1 MGQIEW
7 HGVRRAN
14 GHLAAPPNFD
24 GPLEVTVHA
33 ASLSGHCRIL
43 LATGPEGLAVGE
55 DGLQEEPDHGW
66 FAMAGDLQR
75 FCFVNAAERA
85 SNHVTPFLLCGP
97 HDRTHDAVYL
107 NPTATTTQPQVRWSL
122 RLWSSGRRHES
133 LHFEKCRLAGYTP
146 RIFAI
151 VKAVIDPF
159 RVPDVQLWTTDT
171 DYAAFWDWE
180 AKRMAEDRLTRRG
193 LPGFQGENI
202 LLSTLPSTPVEN
214 PAVPATHEDVKAA
227 SVVAAVPQLLEG
239 WFLHYSLSLKTC
251 EVLLIANPEDRESAM
266 LAAQVSLTALMS
278 CKPGMGESFD
288 VEVQS
293 LSAMPALTDKDSRWL
308 PLEALPG
315 CVPLAVQEGL
325 NGAGLWR
332 AHRNVL
338 EQLSASFYY
347 SLEPRRIFNS
357 STGMAPA
364 ALSGSGQDTQE
375 EGGLMCQVSP
385 TRRRRAITEG
395 SRSPWDAEIRIP
407 RCVSLNAERVHFW
420 VEDGMRAKAGEEL
433 RGTPIVIEKFC
444 GLSNLGLVVR
454 CGNETHVVKDVSG
467 EVGSNYRKLRATNT
481 GLRSHFSASST
492 KASPTFTWNAAFEL
506 SHEFVTAEMSAK
518 GDVEVLF
525 EVVNLGSTKLEEEGE
540 GWPILATGTL
550 LLDVP
555 LDEDDD
561 GEGENAAEA
570 QGVVAGY
577 KVTRDVSLIGL
588 GAWEGLEG
596 RLQAHVRMGL
606 RLLSVTMHEIRHLLT
621 LAEEVGRD
629 ARPFLQASLGD
640 FHSQTE
646 QLSGLPDEIIE
657 HEMVFAA
664 EGKNVVL
671 CLELKTFEG
680 RVHERIRAQAMLAV
694 GREGNHRGLLPLKDT
709 KGTVLCEVRVSVDWI
724 DSFRGDSST
733 SDHGERVGAKQS
745 PRFVQALQVLRRQ
758 LFVIEPE
765 AAVIQKISLHF
776 SALEIHG
783 TDVDWAVLL
792 AMLQSFRNLSNVR
805 SAPSVDDTAE
815 NSALTRR
822 LSRTSSS
829 NQLREGIEGDARE
842 RWWKRTIYGIF
853 KEVDQDNDGRLT
865 RSELVRLL
873 HQVAAYLCL
882 TRSEACEQI
891 ERLLHNMDW
900 DRQVEKGTRASD
912 QAISWPGLRE
922 ALIGSV
928 HIYSSEHAGWLFD
941 RARCREYASTCVALK
956 VFPGL
961 PSSYLNFTSY
971 TGSSTAGTTSARH
984 PLGAY
989 LASLEG
995 DPADPLTLF
1004 WEVVEHELG
1013 ERRGNV
1019 GSKTHAEPGQ
1029 SPSQAFAALQGMLVR
1044 ALKNYKIAKDAWGL
1058 IIVPAIHKLPLLRG
1072 VERDGYEVMSA
1083 PVSVGDGVYSDIEVE
1098 LVALPYMLASQTL
1111 TGLRTPHKDRKLRGS
1126 RVVSFHVSQA
1136 ATLYLCY
1143 DRAIPKIPAWLME
1156 AGFRD
1161 SNLFVRTTMATH
1173 RVLMLTTS
1181 TPCRIV
1187 LGGNEG
1193 YAAQKGWYKRGLEF
1207 FNYFILIGTE
1217 KRASETT
1224 PASLLPGRWLLQEHS
1239 PAFFGGQPLHDH
1251 LFAALGVNGAR
1262 LTPLRSAIAR
1272 DSTGK
1277 YITKTIEADIR
1288 SELKPKLHMEH
1299 NIHFSC
1305 PRVYLGLLDTSKSR
1319 DLSSKLAIR
1328 AEAITVN
1335 VSFERPLLEE
1345 ADWLRLGRTDRLEGD
1360 LGLSSLDASYFNP
1373 ALTAPELVIE
1383 PWGCRCLMRNR
1394 LRSAVTTVRIEAP
1407 RYFNLNISPSLADVI
1422 RDVWRPLRFDL
1433 RRYRASFDKNSDV
1446 AHKAARVVLINR
1458 LGVPLSLSPSS
1469 HGCRV
1474 LILPQPGTT
1483 GSNEH
1488 LPYVKADDSNAPPLN
1503 ERSVVLEEGGRV
1515 ELELDQ
1521 IWNNEEEYVL
1531 PGGMRRGKHCID
1543 LEPLGWQR
1551 VSHVGV
1557 GLAGVQAYHLTPVD
1571 HHRTHRRTQS
1581 ARTGPVHS
1589 NEKWPMWTAESNS
1602 TAQRG
1607 NISSHALQHHQ
1618 LHNSSSSHKS
1628 PRGDVSLSRKILM
1641 VVDAKEPHGDVPGH
1655 GSHAALHVE
1664 VRTNVRLK
1672 NMTGVVVDTKLGRG
1686 GDGVRAFLS
1695 PRGAMVMPLS
1705 IVRQQPMLSLR
1716 RLAQDDMEAVSGSPG
1731 RGMEDSGV
1739 LLHPALFDA
1748 RTHEALRR
1756 TRGLEERS
1764 LALHHRVIGTVAA
1777 NVATQHCEVD
1787 AGNTKDP
1794 VKQKEGEDTN
1804 LEGQHAS
1811 PKKIQS
1817 PSTPDAVKA
1826 RSSQTIRSQMAI
1838 DWIIAILPP
1847 YQLSNTLPCLVH
1859 IEAFQPEHT
1868 PLRGRRFQMQD
1879 IKERKHN
1886 DRSLSFGSP
1895 SSMRQGP
1902 VDPAS
1907 DIFSL
1912 PLDLLPLVSSTSDA
1926 RVGGDSDDSRSNFE
1940 YASNRPFTSF
1950 GEPGQKLYLDKV
1962 KAESTGVHESGEK
1975 TPVGESHENMVM
1987 VWSGCI
1993 ESGHHTNLELVK
2005 LDRSL
2010 YVRVRLMG
2018 EAQPGPWSLPVHI
2031 PPWAH
2036 LNRTAFNAD
2045 RESGLN
2051 EGLELWWMESGN
2063 GSEYHGDARFVRRW
2077 RLKGARRLALCA
2089 DYWII
2094 NKTGLALSYRPT
2106 PLQERGG
2113 RTGSPL
2119 FEDATTGEA
2128 HAMESAQRH
2137 SPLPFEATT
2146 APPTLGATAQG
2157 ANCRFISDGIHRRCF
2172 GRTTR
2177 LPLLVSCPAK
2187 TLRTMP
2193 YALSCE
2199 ALNAPLFISE
2209 LRIETYGKDQVL
2221 PATVIRCFET
2231 GFPLF
2236 TNSDIRVTELPAPV
2250 QERLRRPDGV
2260 LCILRERLVAKQSN
2274 SDQQDLQDGNEMVTF
2289 VVSEDSYVY
2298 AFCCRNRPG
2307 DDSEEER
2314 GKGRLY
2320 PAWLTYEGFRIPS
2333 NSGVLLTSNQHR
2345 CYVPHRRFYS
2355 KGSTVRLGKIARHA
2369 SAAHYTVHS
2378 TLAADVRSI
2387 DLSRSET
2394 STSSTAKTMH
2404 CEQPSRL
2411 SKQEHD
2417 AARLCRSETDNNE
2430 SYPAAAAVKPRGKSP
2445 RAKLDELYGAQMVF
2459 MICRVDD
2466 EEGTKE
2472 LDVRQIKVER
2482 SMRDRMLCNRQ
2493 YALTPHF
2500 SRGDQLYVDRKA
2512 SDYALESLPPAL
2524 VPVPLLAIQ
2533 TAQGDR
2539 RGGNSFVMSFS
2550 VSRHCTVM
2558 VAYDDRASTVPGWL
2572 SQLSFEPTNWK
2583 ISGSKPG
2590 TVFTIFRRDL
2600 SAHTTLRLGGNNAY
2614 GARGCKA
2621 MYLVMLVPSSAPL
2634 ENVLPNAPSDLSV
2647 RSSDS
2652 KGWLDDELKDLID
2665 KSDARLNV
2673 DDERLDA
2680 KDNDLSLYWN
2690 GQMNGTLRIMAP
2702 LFDTLGRDWSSPFN
2716 VDAISTTGQV
2726 ETPSAVLGVSVKP
2739 LPGIFHRTRAVTLWP
2754 RFIVI
2759 NRLRKSVDVLPLLRS
2774 RCLDNQSGGESGG
2787 RVMRNTV
2794 AAMLNRPSSVLE
2806 KETLVDAE
2814 SNSKK
2819 TTIKGTKPLP
2829 RTGVQAT
2836 PDSGALKGQL
2846 TPTDCYGVLHAGE
2859 CMAIY
2864 GFLPLRFLPSN
2875 LLLPAA
2881 LKKSRA
2887 AALQHHSTYQMRDD
2901 DKDETAMAH
2910 ALCFRLHNADTSDES
2925 QQYSFSHPVLSE
2937 DVGET
2942 CVWFWRDSRGVY
2954 PGPLVSANVTVHAST
2969 VFMTLRDST
2978 LSPPYRIEN
2987 RSSWAY
2993 LRCKQSGTSDDTFA
3007 VGPMAYKSFSWQER
3021 DQLHR
3026 LNVSVEDIPKKDGGG
3041 PASSVATAEY
3051 SLDEVGPKE
3060 TMLIASRAF
3069 FSGSGVGGFGV
3080 GGVSGSSL
3088 ARSLTIKA
3096 RPPQQKLYVHVSTAG
3111 RTRVITFS
3119 DLPRDDFRNRLNEMA
3134 LLSWTWS
3141 LFQELYNSL
3150 DIHVGL
3156 AGFTL
3161 NLLDMDGSGRR
3172 VVELLSLTL
3181 DRLEIRK
3188 EGGKDRAQLAL
3199 YHIQLDDMRPGA
3211 TFAVIIQPADS
3222 GWHTPARRSKKLKAA
3237 AMAIS
3242 LSSTGTGTEQQTERL
3257 AAAKEDE
3264 HVFSNLVPLVRVT
3277 AEPELHTPW
3286 SEVVHFRGLE
3296 LSVQELEMRVDLDT
3310 LFSLVA
3316 YIGRLS
3322 RFDSE
3327 REERAPTG
3335 GDVYHHYYHHHRD
3348 PSIRSLRTNIMDE
3361 KSISLVRRL
3370 LRSKVRVPDA
3380 ALSEAVGQRLVYIEL
3395 FHHSSLIVGM
3405 ELVPGGGN
3413 FPSRKERTKQTG
3425 LSGNRMDGSLG
3436 LDQELDEALVSGLEL
3451 IGTGVVQ
3458 LLADMARSL
3467 AQLSGL
3473 TLVFNELL
3481 FTHYFGSHYD
3491 LGHIV
3496 ALSLRQQAITQSY
3509 KLLGA
3514 MDLLGNPLNLFLG
3527 FGSGVVEFFRRTQ
3540 AELVGDADSK
3550 GEGLRRLAKAVIG
3563 GPFSSVS
3570 KITGTVASLL
3580 EEVVG
3585 VREMAAMAEEGMRD
3599 ELSSSTARAIG
3610 HQTEDGGGSADG
3622 WRGRTPPP
3630 QHLGEGILKGGEVFY
3645 KSVKSGVKN
3654 IYDLPQQGASR
3665 EGFSGFLKGM
3675 GKGVVGAL
3683 AAPLIGTLGG
3693 ISRVTDTTAYF
3704 EKPRILRRRRAV
3716 RVALESHA
3724 LPLLEIVQVVQEEG
3738 EERREECDE
3747 KSKFE
3752 EPELRRGQKQF

>member
-1 MGQIEW
+1 MMGQIEW

-2314 GKGRLY
+2314 
-2320 PAWLTYEGFRIPS
+2320 
-2333 NSGVLLTSNQHR
+2333 
-2345 CYVPHRRFYS
+2345 
-2355 KGSTVRLGKIARHA
+2355 
-2369 SAAHYTVHS
+2369 
-2378 TLAADVRSI
+2378 
-2387 DLSRSET
+2387 
-2394 STSSTAKTMH
+2394 
-2404 CEQPSRL
+2404 
-2411 SKQEHD
+2411 
-2417 AARLCRSETDNNE
+2417 
-2430 SYPAAAAVKPRGKSP
+2430 
-2445 RAKLDELYGAQMVF
+2445 
-2459 MICRVDD
+2459 
-2466 EEGTKE
+2466 
-2472 LDVRQIKVER
+2472 
-2482 SMRDRMLCNRQ
+2482 
-2493 YALTPHF
+2493 
-2500 SRGDQLYVDRKA
+2500 
-2512 SDYALESLPPAL
+2512 
-2524 VPVPLLAIQ
+2524 
-2533 TAQGDR
+2533 
-2539 RGGNSFVMSFS
+2539 
-2550 VSRHCTVM
+2550 
-2558 VAYDDRASTVPGWL
+2558 
-2572 SQLSFEPTNWK
+2572 
-2583 ISGSKPG
+2583 
-2590 TVFTIFRRDL
+2590 
-2600 SAHTTLRLGGNNAY
+2600 
-2614 GARGCKA
+2614 
-2621 MYLVMLVPSSAPL
+2621 